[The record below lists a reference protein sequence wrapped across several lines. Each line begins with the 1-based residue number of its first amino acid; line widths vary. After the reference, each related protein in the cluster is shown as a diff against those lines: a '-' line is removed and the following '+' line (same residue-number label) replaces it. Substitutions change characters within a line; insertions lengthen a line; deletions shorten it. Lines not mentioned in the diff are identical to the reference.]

1 MPTSRH
7 IARAETDDMAT
18 KEEFDAAA
26 EAIKAVTEVRA
37 SFVPSS
43 PSLARDDEFPSSFS
57 SSSSSSSSP
66 IDRPTDRL
74 TRDERRPQT
83 TQEEMLQLYGLFK
96 QANVGDVNVPR
107 PGMLDFKGK
116 AKWDAWNARK
126 GASREDAMTAYVAL
140 VAELRAKYG
149 K

>member
-57 SSSSSSSSP
+57 SSSSSSSSSP
-66 IDRPTDRL
+66 IDRPTD
-74 TRDERRPQT
+74 
-83 TQEEMLQLYGLFK
+83 
-96 QANVGDVNVPR
+96 
-107 PGMLDFKGK
+107 
-116 AKWDAWNARK
+116 
-126 GASREDAMTAYVAL
+126 
-140 VAELRAKYG
+140 
-149 K
+149 